1 MTKVAIIM
9 GRGIE
14 GCGVT
19 KYTVEQVKWLKS
31 HGYQTKVYA
40 AKDKAYVRNTA
51 HDLGEVDRFKFADE
65 AEMNRFVAEC
75 NNSDYIFINSLPS
88 LDTGRGVGSGSE
100 AVKNWTKAL
109 KAFTKPVI
117 LIQHDH
123 TIYSIKRNASLNEA
137 IDAADLIFAHA
148 RTNDFS
154 DYVRD
159 HDSGSSLMSF
169 FGEEETSSKKIL
181 NFQPGLDFELNR
193 KKYWKDISVQDPW
206 HHKWIGRCT
215 SWKGFDLMFEWH
227 NNYLMPNKFLTT
239 FEGIEKSPAFLAF
252 KEISD
257 FHYEIM
263 TNFNSQAIHSNS
275 QNWAGRYGDKASVYG
290 PYINDH
296 LLERMS
302 KVGFGYQL
310 SILKPKFIEKSIEF
324 THCEIASVGTVPVFR
339 KEYGETCVHRVTGDP
354 LAKSKD
360 NFTVWLSK
368 EKADMEEAINTVK
381 RLADDPVLRD
391 EWREGAYAFY
401 KAHQDSEYV
410 FEDLMKQ
417 VKDNL

>member
-9 GRGIE
+9 ARGIE

-19 KYTVEQVKWLKS
+19 KYTVEQVKWLKA

-40 AKDKAYVRNTA
+40 SKDKTFARKNA
-51 HDLGEVDRFKFADE
+51 HDLGDVDLFKFADG
-65 AEMNRFVAEC
+65 AQIDRFIEEC
-75 NNSDYIFINSLPS
+75 NNSDYIFINSLPA
-88 LDTGRGVGSGSE
+88 LGNGRGAGAGDE
-100 AVKNWTKAL
+100 AIDNWVKAL
-109 KAFTKPVI
+109 KAFKKPVI

-123 TIYSIKRNASLNEA
+123 TIYSIKRNAALDEA
-137 IDAADLIFAHA
+137 IEAADLIFAHA

-154 DYVRD
+154 DYVKERD
-159 HDSGSSLMSF
+159 AGSSLMSF
-169 FGEEETSSKKIL
+169 FGEEESDSKKIL

-193 KKYWKDISVQDPW
+193 KKYWKDIDAQDPL

-227 NNYLMPNKFLTT
+227 NNYLMPNQHLTT

-252 KEISD
+252 KEISK
-257 FHYEIM
+257 FYNEIKSDP
-263 TNFNSQAIHSNS
+263 NGFDLSQ
-275 QNWAGRYGDKASVYG
+275 RYGDIASVFG
-290 PYINDH
+290 PYVNDG
-296 LLERMS
+296 LLDRMS
-302 KVGFGYQL
+302 RSGFGYQL
-310 SILKPKFIEKSIEF
+310 SILKQKFIEKSIEY
-324 THCEIASVGTVPVFR
+324 THCEVASVGTVPVFR
-339 KEYGETCVHRVTGDP
+339 KEYGELAVHRVTGDP
-354 LAKSKD
+354 LSKSKD
-360 NFTVWLSK
+360 NFTIWLSK
-368 EKADMEEAINTVK
+368 EKADMEESINMVK
-381 RLADDPVLRD
+381 RLAADPVLRD

>member
-1 MTKVAIIM
+1 MNKVAIIM
-9 GRGIE
+9 ARGIE

-19 KYTVEQVKWLKS
+19 KYTVEQVKWLKA

-40 AKDKAYVRNTA
+40 SKDKTFARKNA
-51 HDLGEVDRFKFADE
+51 HDLGDVDLFKFADE
-65 AEMNRFVAEC
+65 AQINRFIEEC
-75 NNSDYIFINSLPS
+75 NNSDLIFINSLPA
-88 LDTGRGVGSGSE
+88 LGNGRGAGAGDE
-100 AVKNWTKAL
+100 AIDNWVKAL
-109 KAFTKPVI
+109 KAFKKPVI

-123 TIYSIKRNASLNEA
+123 TIYSIKRNAALDEA

-154 DYVRD
+154 DYVKGRE
-159 HDSGSSLMSF
+159 SGSSLMSF
-169 FGEEETSSKKIL
+169 FGEEEADSKKIL

-227 NNYLMPNKFLTT
+227 NNYLMPNQHLTT

-257 FHYEIM
+257 FYNEIKSDPKDQGW
-263 TNFNSQAIHSNS
+263 T
-275 QNWAGRYGDKASVYG
+275 GRYGQKASVYG
-290 PYINDH
+290 PYINED
-296 LLERMS
+296 LLNRMS

-310 SILKPKFIEKSIEF
+310 SILKQKFIEKSIEY
-324 THCEIASVGTVPVFR
+324 THCEVASVGTIPVFR
-339 KEYGETCVHRVTGDP
+339 KEYGEICRHRVTGDP

-360 NFTVWLSK
+360 NFTIWLSK
-368 EKADMEEAINTVK
+368 EKSDMEDAINTVK
-381 RLADDPVLRD
+381 RLAADPVLRD